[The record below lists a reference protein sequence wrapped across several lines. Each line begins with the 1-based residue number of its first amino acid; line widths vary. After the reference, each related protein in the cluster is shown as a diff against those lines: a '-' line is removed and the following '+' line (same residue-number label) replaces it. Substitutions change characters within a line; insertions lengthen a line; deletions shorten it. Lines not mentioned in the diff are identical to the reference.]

1 MPHVSPRHLKK
12 KTFQVLMRQFYNALE
27 EADARTKVAL
37 MLKEVFTKTEKIMFA
52 KRIALIY
59 LLSKDVPFEKI
70 GEILH
75 LSSAT
80 ISRYSLG
87 IEQDRYAET
96 LKVIKRRGKFLDILE
111 KILQAGLPPKY
122 GKGRYRNS
130 KRILSKKVDEV

>member
-70 GEILH
+70 GEILL

-96 LKVIKRRGKFLDILE
+96 LKVIKQPQLQLNIKTDTAILGNNQLIQE
-111 KILQAGLPPKY
+111 N
-122 GKGRYRNS
+122 RH
-130 KRILSKKVDEV
+130 E